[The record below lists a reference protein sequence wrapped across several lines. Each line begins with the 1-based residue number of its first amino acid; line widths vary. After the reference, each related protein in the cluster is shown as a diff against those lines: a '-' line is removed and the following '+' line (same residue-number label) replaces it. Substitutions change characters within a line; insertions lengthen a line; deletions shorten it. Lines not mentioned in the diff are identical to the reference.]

1 MKGRVRTVKQRKFWK
16 RHAGAIAMLIL
27 PALGKADVILDWNL
41 IMQAIVTTQPPF
53 PQARFA
59 AITQLAV
66 FEAVNSITH
75 DYQPYLGTITA
86 SPGASPEAATITA
99 AHTVLKSYFPASALS
114 LDAAR
119 ATSLAAILDGTAK
132 NDGIAVGEAAAAA
145 IMAARAND
153 GSSPPAFF
161 LPPSANPGDWQ
172 LTPSCTAAGGA
183 FFHWQ
188 NVTPFGIISAGQ
200 FRIDP
205 PPELAGGRYAEAYNE
220 VKEVGDIN
228 STQRPQDRTNVAL
241 FYASVTPV
249 RIFNPIARLLSASEG
264 KSLSENA
271 HDFAILN
278 MAISDA
284 AVATFEAKY
293 HYNFWRPETA
303 IHDAALDGND
313 RTDPDAT
320 FKPLVITPCFPSYPS
335 AHGTLSNA
343 ARDVME
349 RAYGNVSF
357 AITLSTPAVP
367 GVSLTYTN
375 LKQITDDISDA
386 RVYGGIHF
394 RTDQKAGGLM
404 GSRLGQWV
412 YEHNLRRVGGED
424 AGSGQ

>member
-1 MKGRVRTVKQRKFWK
+1 MRKTQFWK
-16 RHAGAIAMLIL
+16 RYARAIALLVL
-27 PALGKADVILDWNL
+27 PVLGKADVVLDWNA
-41 IMQAIVTTQPPF
+41 IMQATVTTQPPF

-86 SPGASPEAATITA
+86 PPGASPEAAAIAA
-99 AHTVLKSYFPASALS
+99 AHTVLRMYFPASALS

-119 ATSLAAILDGTAK
+119 ATSLGAIPDSTAK

-145 IMAARAND
+145 LIAARAND

-161 LPPSANPGDWQ
+161 LPTSANPGDWQ

-188 NVTPFGIISAGQ
+188 NVTPFGILSAGQ

-205 PPELAGGRYAEAYNE
+205 PPELAGGRYAQAYNE
-220 VKEVGDIN
+220 VEQVGSVN

-241 FYASVTPV
+241 FYANVTPV
-249 RIFNPIARLLSASEG
+249 RIFNPVGRLLSATQG
-264 KSLSENA
+264 RSLSENA

-303 IHDAALDGND
+303 IHQAAFDGNE

-320 FKPLVITPCFPSYPS
+320 FQPFIITPCFPSYPS
-335 AHGTLSNA
+335 AHGVLSNA
-343 ARDVME
+343 ARYAME
-349 RAYGNVSF
+349 RIYGNVSF
-357 AITLSTPAVP
+357 SITFSTPAVP
-367 GVSLTYTN
+367 GVSLTYSN
-375 LKQITDDISDA
+375 LGQITDDIADA

-394 RTDQKAGGLM
+394 RTDQDAGSLM
-404 GSRLGQWV
+404 GLRIGQWV
-412 YEHNLRRVGGED
+412 SQHNLRRTRGND
-424 AGSGQ
+424 AGGDQ